1 MTGAKSTFAARRED
15 WRRHVADLQTRTYE
29 GAEERP
35 AREEIFREA
44 FALVS
49 PVAVRVLEALDEAYL
64 GGRGT
69 IDTTP
74 PLRVAA
80 SDGLT
85 GAGRQPV
92 AGLVGSWS
100 LTWPQLEQ
108 ARSRLTGLPMPP
120 VEIFAMFPDDFTHPH
135 LALFDLGPP
144 RRWIACWP
152 LQVRSPDEAERQ
164 EPILAAIAE
173 GEMHERTFEGD
184 LNWRLLDVGD
194 SPEAGSR

>member
-1 MTGAKSTFAARRED
+1 MTTVKSTFAARRED
-15 WRRHVADLQTRTYE
+15 WPRHVVDLQTGTYE
-29 GAEERP
+29 GAAERP

-44 FALVS
+44 FALTT
-49 PVAVRVLEALDEAYL
+49 PVAVRVLEALDQAYL
-64 GGRGT
+64 GGRGK

-74 PLRVAA
+74 PRHVPA

-85 GAGRQPV
+85 GAARQPV
-92 AGLVGSWS
+92 TGMVGSWS
-100 LTWPQLEQ
+100 LTWPELEQ
-108 ARSRLTGLPMPP
+108 ARSRLTGLQMPP
-120 VEIFAMFPDDFTHPH
+120 VQIFAMFPDDFTHPH

-164 EPILAAIAE
+164 EAILAAIAE

-184 LNWRLLDVGD
+184 LNWRLLDLGE
-194 SPEAGSR
+194 SPEAGSE

>member
-1 MTGAKSTFAARRED
+1 MTSAKSTFGARRED
-15 WRRHVADLQTRTYE
+15 WRRHVADLRTRTYE

-44 FALVS
+44 FALVT
-49 PVAVRVLEALDEAYL
+49 PVAVRVLEALDAAYL

-69 IDTTP
+69 IDTSP
-74 PLRVAA
+74 PRHVAA
-80 SDGLT
+80 SAGLT

>member
-1 MTGAKSTFAARRED
+1 MTTAKSTFAARRED
-15 WRRHVADLQTRTYE
+15 WRRHVVDLQTRTYE
-29 GAEERP
+29 GAEERA

-44 FALVS
+44 FDLTT
-49 PVAVRVLEALDEAYL
+49 PVAVRVLKALDQAYL

-69 IDTTP
+69 IDTTLP
-74 PLRVAA
+74 RHVPA

-85 GAGRQPV
+85 GAERQPV
-92 AGLVGSWS
+92 TGLVGSWS
-100 LTWPQLEQ
+100 LTWPELRQ

-120 VEIFAMFPDDFTHPH
+120 VQIFAMFPDDFTHPH
-135 LALFDLGPP
+135 LALFDLGQP

-152 LQVRSPDEAERQ
+152 LQVLSADEAERQ

-184 LNWRLLDVGD
+184 LNWRLLDVGE
-194 SPEAGSR
+194 SPEARTP

>member
-1 MTGAKSTFAARRED
+1 VTTAKSTFAARRED
-15 WRRHVADLQTRTYE
+15 WRRHVVDLQTRPSE
-29 GAEERP
+29 GAEERA

-44 FALVS
+44 FDLTT
-49 PVAVRVLEALDEAYL
+49 PVAVRVLKALDQAYL

-69 IDTTP
+69 IDTTLP
-74 PLRVAA
+74 RHVPA

-85 GAGRQPV
+85 GAERQPV
-92 AGLVGSWS
+92 TGLVGSWS
-100 LTWPQLEQ
+100 LTWPELRQ

-120 VEIFAMFPDDFTHPH
+120 VQIFAMFPDDFTHPH

-152 LQVRSPDEAERQ
+152 LEVRAPAEAGRQ

-184 LNWRLLDVGD
+184 LNWRLLDLGE